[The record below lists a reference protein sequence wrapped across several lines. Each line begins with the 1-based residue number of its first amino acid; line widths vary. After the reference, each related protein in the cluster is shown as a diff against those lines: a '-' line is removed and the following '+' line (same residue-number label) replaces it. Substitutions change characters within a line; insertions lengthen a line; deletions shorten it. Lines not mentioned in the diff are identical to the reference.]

1 MRDLPSAMEDGVLVR
16 ALYSGI
22 SRGTEA
28 LVFRGEVPP
37 SQFEAMRAPFQEGS
51 FPAPVK
57 YGYCSVGRVEVQP
70 RHRPPGLAT
79 EELVGRTVFSLHP
92 HQDLYWVPPEAVTP
106 LPPDLPPERAILGAQ
121 METAVNAVWDGA
133 PGPGDRVVVV
143 GAGVIGLLV
152 AWLCRQLPGCEVTL
166 VDPNPARAPVAQAL
180 GLAFHAGPGKGPAGP
195 GNGGGAVGEAG
206 SGTADLVFHA
216 SGNPEGLVHALE
228 LAGAEA
234 TVVEVSWY
242 GTRPVPL
249 PLGEAFHSLRLTLR
263 SSQVGRIPPGRA
275 PRWDNRRRMRLALQL
290 LQAEE
295 LDALISGES
304 DFLDLPEVM
313 PRLSTQPDDA
323 LCHRIRYSAP

>member
-1 MRDLPSAMEDGVLVR
+1 VRDLPPAMEGGVLVR
-16 ALYSGI
+16 TLYSGI

-28 LVFRGEVPP
+28 LVFQGEVPP

-70 RHRPPGLAT
+70 RRRPPGLAT

-92 HQDLYWVPPEAVTP
+92 HQDLYWVPPEAVTL
-106 LPPDLPPERAILGAQ
+106 LPPGLPPERAILGAQ

-166 VDPNPARAPVAQAL
+166 VDPNPARGPVARAL
-180 GLAFHAGPGKGPAGP
+180 GLAFHAGSGKGE
-195 GNGGGAVGEAG
+195 GAAEEAG

-242 GTRPVPL
+242 GTRRVPL

-275 PRWDNRRRMRLALQL
+275 PRWDRRRRMRLALRL

-304 DFLDLPEVM
+304 DFRDLPEVM
-313 PRLSTQPDDA
+313 ARLSTAPEDT
-323 LCHRIRYSAP
+323 LCHRIRYPAP